1 LPFRYRG
8 SRRESAVAQ
17 LFSLGRS
24 TTAMKRTLK
33 ILLIA
38 FGVLVLFAVGVVVY
52 LRQPPDDGRT
62 PAERRQIADACFA
75 MLLSSLT
82 NEVDPI
88 KPDDPRVPEVI
99 RALHPISIM
108 VMPNFAVQI
117 DGTGT
122 PPEYFLMRL
131 PGHTNTWVLCAGGPP
146 IRFGPREILR
156 IEHD

>member
-1 LPFRYRG
+1 
-8 SRRESAVAQ
+8 
-17 LFSLGRS
+17 
-24 TTAMKRTLK
+24 MKRIRK
-33 ILLIA
+33 FLLIG
-38 FGVLVLFAVGVVVY
+38 FGAVGLLIVVGAIFIY
-52 LRQPPDDGRT
+52 RPPNDGRT

-75 MLLSSLT
+75 MLHSSLT
-82 NEVDPI
+82 NEDNI